1 MENLNKF
8 IKWHKAIID
17 KIMKSLNIDW
27 YSIAWISWFKGLI
40 VGLIIMALLSSCTV
54 AYTPYDHYSY
64 DDHPHTTEV
73 YYWNDLVYFGY
84 YAGFY
89 YYYGVPH
96 YYPWWY

>member
-40 VGLIIMALLSSCTV
+40 TGVILTIIFC
-54 AYTPYDHYSY
+54 
-64 DDHPHTTEV
+64 
-73 YYWNDLVYFGY
+73 
-84 YAGFY
+84 
-89 YYYGVPH
+89 
-96 YYPWWY
+96 